1 MQIICLGDSIT
12 DCGHLLDDFPL
23 GNGYVQMLS
32 EMFNKKISNRQPVFF
47 SGSPVSPNA
56 VQIKNYGFDGFT
68 VARVLDNIRQHRISL
83 HRSPVVTLLVGINDI
98 GLMMNTDRS
107 ASQQEQMMQ
116 EFSGHYDELLK
127 LLTADA
133 RQVILME
140 PFIFPHPEEY
150 RRWISHV
157 RIMSD
162 LIQQLAEKYSLP
174 FLPLHDQLN
183 QKASEMGFDALTTD
197 GIHLTA
203 YGHELLA
210 RKLYSLILSC
220 TSFPNSV

>member
-12 DCGHLLDDFPL
+12 DCGHLLEDFPL
-23 GNGYVQMLS
+23 GNGYVQMLA
-32 EMFNKKISNRQPVFF
+32 EMFNNKDKEISGRQPI
-47 SGSPVSPNA
+47 SSNT

-68 VARVLDNIRQHRISL
+68 VARVLNNIRQHRISL
-83 HRSPVVTLLVGINDI
+83 HRSPIVTLLIGINDI
-98 GLMMNTDRS
+98 GLTMNTDRT
-107 ASQQEQMMQ
+107 ADQQKQMMS
-116 EFSGHYDELLK
+116 EFSDHYEELLK

-150 RRWISHV
+150 RIWIPYV
-157 RIMSD
+157 RIMSE
-162 LIQQLAEKYSLP
+162 LIRQLSEKYKLP
-174 FLPLHDQLN
+174 FLPLHDVLN
-183 QKASEMGFDALTTD
+183 EMAAEHGFDAVTID

-203 YGHELLA
+203 HGHELLA

>member
-23 GNGYVQMLS
+23 GNGYVQMLA
-32 EMFNKKISNRQPVFF
+32 EMFQKEMPGRRPDSYSDNSRSFLSNT
-47 SGSPVSPNA
+47 

-68 VARVLDNIRQHRISL
+68 ISRVLDNICQHRISL
-83 HRSPVVTLLVGINDI
+83 HRSPVVTLLIGINDI
-98 GLMMNTDRS
+98 GLMMNTNRT
-107 ASQQEQMMQ
+107 ASQQKQMMA
-116 EFSGHYDELLK
+116 EFSEHYDELLK

-150 RRWISHV
+150 QTWIPHV
-157 RIMSD
+157 RTMSD
-162 LIQQLAEKYSLP
+162 LIQNLAAKYRLP
-174 FLPLHDQLN
+174 FVPLHDDLN
-183 QKASEMGFDALTTD
+183 KITAEQGFDAITID

-203 YGHELLA
+203 HGHELLA
-210 RKLYSLILSC
+210 RKLYPLVLETIAG
-220 TSFPNSV
+220 

>member
-12 DCGHLLDDFPL
+12 DCGHLLEDFPL
-23 GNGYVQMLS
+23 GNGYVQILS
-32 EMFNKKISNRQPVFF
+32 EMFNKKISSRQPVSL
-47 SGSPVSPNA
+47 SGSPVSSNV

-83 HRSPVVTLLVGINDI
+83 HRSPVVTLLIGINDI
-98 GLMMNTDRS
+98 GLMMNTDRTV
-107 ASQQEQMMQ
+107 SQQEQMMK
-116 EFSGHYDELLK
+116 EFSVHYDELLK

-150 RRWISHV
+150 RTWIPHV
-157 RIMSD
+157 RTMSNF
-162 LIQQLAEKYSLP
+162 IQQFAEKYRLP
-174 FLPLHDQLN
+174 FLHLHDQLN
-183 QKASEMGFDALTTD
+183 YEAAQMGFDALTID

-210 RKLYSLILSC
+210 RQLYQILSAI
-220 TSFPNSV
+220 

>member
-12 DCGHLLDDFPL
+12 DCNHLFEDFPL

-32 EMFNKKISNRQPVFF
+32 EMFHKKVPGRQPD
-47 SGSPVSPNA
+47 SLSDNPRPVSSDT

-83 HRSPVVTLLVGINDI
+83 HRFPVVTLLIGINDI
-98 GLMMNTDRS
+98 GLMMNTDRTS
-107 ASQQEQMMQ
+107 SQQEQMMK
-116 EFSGHYDELLK
+116 EFSEHYEELLK

-140 PFIFPHPEEY
+140 PFIFPYPEEY
-150 RRWISHV
+150 QTWIPYV
-157 RIMSD
+157 RTMSD
-162 LIQQLAEKYSLP
+162 YILKLSEKYSLP
-174 FLPLHDQLN
+174 FLRLHDDLN
-183 QKASEMGFDALTTD
+183 KLAAEQGFDTITID

-203 YGHELLA
+203 CGHELLA
-210 RKLYSLILSC
+210 RKLYSSC
-220 TSFPNSV
+220 TSFLNSV

>member
-32 EMFNKKISNRQPVFF
+32 KMLQKEIPVRQPDSHSDSSRLF
-47 SGSPVSPNA
+47 SSNT

-68 VARVLDNIRQHRISL
+68 VVRVLDNIRQHRISL
-83 HRSPVVTLLVGINDI
+83 HCSPVVTLLIGINDI
-98 GLMMNTDRS
+98 GLMMNTDRT
-107 ASQQEQMMQ
+107 ASQQKQMMA
-116 EFSGHYDELLK
+116 EFCEHYDELLK

-150 RRWISHV
+150 RTWIPYV
-157 RIMSD
+157 QTMSD
-162 LIQQLAEKYSLP
+162 NIQHLASKYRLP
-174 FLPLHDQLN
+174 FLPLHDALN
-183 QKASEMGFDALTTD
+183 RKAAEQGFNAITTD

-203 YGHELLA
+203 YGHKLLA
-210 RKLYSLILSC
+210 EKLYPIIHV
-220 TSFPNSV
+220 F

>member
-12 DCGHLLDDFPL
+12 DCSHLFNDFPL

-32 EMFNKKISNRQPVFF
+32 EMFNKKISIRQPVSR
-47 SGSPVSPNA
+47 SGNPDSSNV

-83 HRSPVVTLLVGINDI
+83 HRSPIITLLIGINDI
-98 GLMMNTDRS
+98 GLMMNTDRT
-107 ASQQEQMMQ
+107 ADQQKQMMS
-116 EFSGHYDELLK
+116 EFSDHYEELLK

-150 RRWISHV
+150 RIWIPYV
-157 RIMSD
+157 RIMSK
-162 LIQQLAEKYSLP
+162 LIRKLSEKYRLP
-174 FLPLHDQLN
+174 FLPLHDDLN
-183 QKASEMGFDALTTD
+183 EIATEEGFDAVTID

-203 YGHELLA
+203 HGHELLA
-210 RKLYSLILSC
+210 RKLYPLILSC

>member
-12 DCGHLLDDFPL
+12 DCDHLLEDFPL

-32 EMFNKKISNRQPVFF
+32 EMFNKEISSRQPV
-47 SGSPVSPNA
+47 SLSDSPISSNV

-83 HRSPVVTLLVGINDI
+83 HRSPVLTLLIGINDI

-107 ASQQEQMMQ
+107 VSQQEQMMK
-116 EFSGHYDELLK
+116 EFSVHYDELLK

-150 RRWISHV
+150 RIWIPYV
-157 RIMSD
+157 RIMSE
-162 LIQQLAEKYSLP
+162 LIRQLSEKYRLP
-174 FLPLHDQLN
+174 FLPLHDVLN
-183 QKASEMGFDALTTD
+183 EIAAEHGFDAVTID

-203 YGHELLA
+203 RGHELIA
-210 RKLYSLILSC
+210 QKLYSLILSC
-220 TSFPNSV
+220 ISFPNSV

>member
-12 DCGHLLDDFPL
+12 DCGHLLNNFPL

-32 EMFNKKISNRQPVFF
+32 EMFNKKISIRQPV
-47 SGSPVSPNA
+47 SRSSNPDSSNV

-83 HRSPVVTLLVGINDI
+83 HRSPIITLLIGINDI
-98 GLMMNTDRS
+98 GLMMNTDRT
-107 ASQQEQMMQ
+107 ADQQKQMMS
-116 EFSGHYDELLK
+116 EFSDHYEELLK

-150 RRWISHV
+150 RIWIPYV
-157 RIMSD
+157 RIISE
-162 LIQQLAEKYSLP
+162 LIRQISEKYRLP
-174 FLPLHDQLN
+174 FLPLHDVLN
-183 QKASEMGFDALTTD
+183 EMAAEHGFDAVTID

-203 YGHELLA
+203 RGHELLA